1 MTMHNENMIIGS
13 YGVTGGAA
21 LHGFEDECVGNC
33 PQAFEGVVVTR
44 IEGEKVFVCDWHIS
58 SHFKGENV
66 LEQFEE
72 AKTYQNFAFSF
83 STERELLKADNLDG
97 SDPVLQQKLLKQWLV
112 DHGQI
117 SNMEKLKQVIN
128 KRFKH

>member
-1 MTMHNENMIIGS
+1 MHNTNMIIGS

-44 IEGEKVFVCDWHIS
+44 FEDKKVFVRDWHIN
-58 SHFKGENV
+58 SHFKGNNV

-72 AKTYQNFAFSF
+72 AKNSQNFEFSF
-83 STERELLKADNLDG
+83 SSERAMLNADHLDG
-97 SDPVLQQKLLKQWLV
+97 SDPVLQQKLLNQWRAE
-112 DHGQI
+112 HGGK
-117 SNMEKLKQVIN
+117 SNMDKFKLAFR
-128 KRFKH
+128 KRFRH